1 MAVTYRLRKQAVPY
15 KTRLTGWLIF
25 LRESVFERSGL
36 PVRVKKTRLTENE
49 GFGATRRTPRH
60 INDCHSGARVFA

>member
-1 MAVTYRLRKQAVPY
+1 
-15 KTRLTGWLIF
+15 
-25 LRESVFERSGL
+25 
-36 PVRVKKTRLTENE
+36 VKKTRLTENE